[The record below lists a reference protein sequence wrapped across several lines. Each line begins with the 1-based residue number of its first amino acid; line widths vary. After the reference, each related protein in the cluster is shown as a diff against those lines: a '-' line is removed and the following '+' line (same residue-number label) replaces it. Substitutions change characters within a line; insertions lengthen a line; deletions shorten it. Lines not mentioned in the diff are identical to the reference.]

1 MESLERASIRTEGLY
16 LLFNTLTIYVYVGKA
31 CDPYYV
37 QQLFKVDDV
46 LQIDRHMSEEEMF
59 ADMEQS

>member
-16 LLFNTLTIYVYVGKA
+16 LLFNTFTIYVYVGKT

-46 LQIDRHMSEEEMF
+46 L
-59 ADMEQS
+59 